1 MRKTVMNV
9 MGGVFCAALVC
20 SLVVFSGTASA
31 AGFSE
36 TKKFSTD
43 SLTVTN
49 LIGEVRVIGHRGSG
63 FEVVVDV
70 QGDDASRDEV
80 RIDTGSESLTV
91 VFPKSKNYVY
101 PNLDSHSSVSFQ
113 PNEGGSW
120 LGSLMGSKIK
130 VSKRG
135 SGKEIWADIE
145 IRVPEGGHLELRQ
158 GAGAVVAEDV
168 SADLNL
174 DSHHGKVSVHSIDGD
189 LLVDTGS
196 GDVSV
201 AALRGG
207 LNIDTGSGD
216 VDVSDA
222 ECDEVVIDTG
232 SGNVTLSG
240 LSTEADIS
248 IDTGSGDISMTDISG
263 DEFEIDTGSGDI
275 DGKGIRAG
283 SAVIDTGSG
292 SVGFSLA
299 EMGRGDFDI
308 DTGSGGIT
316 LALPASAACEVDAE
330 AGSGGVHVG
339 LADVQHMRRHDDDE
353 VEFTV
358 GGGGARVTL
367 ESGSGAIRIIES
379 K

>member
-1 MRKTVMNV
+1 MRKTVINLT
-9 MGGVFCAALVC
+9 GGVFCAALVC
-20 SLVVFSGTASA
+20 SLAVFTGPASA

-49 LIGEVRVIGHRGSG
+49 LIGEVRVTGHDGSG

-80 RIDTGSESLTV
+80 RVETGSDSLTV
-91 VFPKSKNYVY
+91 VFPKSKHYVY
-101 PNLDSHSSVSFQ
+101 PNLDAHDSVTFQ
-113 PNEGGSW
+113 PNDSDSWIGSL
-120 LGSLMGSKIK
+120 LGSKVK
-130 VSKRG
+130 VSKNG
-135 SGKEIWADIE
+135 SGKEIWADVE
-145 IRVPEGGHLELRQ
+145 IRVPEGGRLRLRQ

-168 SADLNL
+168 AADLDL
-174 DSHHGKVSVHSIDGD
+174 DSHHGKVTVHTVDGD
-189 LLVDTGS
+189 LIVDTGS
-196 GDVSV
+196 GDVNV
-201 AALRGG
+201 ARLRGG

-222 ECDEVVIDTG
+222 ECAEVVIDTG
-232 SGNVTLSG
+232 SGDVTLSG
-240 LSTEADIS
+240 LAAEADIS
-248 IDTGSGDISMTDISG
+248 IDTGSGDISMTDVSG
-263 DEFEIDTGSGDI
+263 DEFNIDTGSGDV
-275 DGKGIRAG
+275 DGSGIRAG
-283 SAVIDTGSG
+283 SAMIDTGSG

-316 LALPASAACEVDAE
+316 LALPAGAACEVEAE

-339 LADVQHMRRHDDDE
+339 LAGVQQMRRHDDDE
-353 VEFTV
+353 VEFTI

-367 ESGSGAIRIIES
+367 ESGSGAIRIVES
-379 K
+379 N